1 MNTQDIVNIIK
12 FHGLIKGS
20 RRVLNEIVEN
30 ELFDLFNGCYTKN
43 QYD

>member
-30 ELFDLFNGCYTKN
+30 ELFDLLMDVTQKN
-43 QYD
+43 QL